1 MRGVIH
7 PELVAE
13 LRDARIASDK
23 MRIEVVQ
30 LREHVATLEEENEA
44 LRETIATLA
53 RAAGGGGVL

>member
-13 LRDARIASDK
+13 LRDARIAADRI
-23 MRIEVVQ
+23 RIECVSKAH
-30 LREHVATLEEENEA
+30 RIEELEGECEA